1 MNSKMSVT
9 IGTDPE
15 FFLKKKGETRFVSA
29 IPHIDGTKEQ
39 PMPLKSGG
47 NIQRDNVAVEFS
59 TPPATDKNDFINKI
73 RTTMM
78 EVMERL
84 PAGHEIIA
92 QSSADFDETELD
104 NEEAQRFGCDP
115 DFCAWDVKRN
125 DPPVGPR
132 PTFRSCG
139 GHIHVGF
146 VEGSGND
153 FLLEFQG
160 KIDTVRTMDLFH
172 GIISVVLDNAA
183 ESIERRKLYGKAG
196 CHRPTDYGIEY
207 RALSNYWL
215 KSPMLVSLMHSLV
228 IDALTAVKSGVSE
241 KIIKKL
247 TGKVIRDVINSGKE
261 KMAMEIIENT
271 LMSHMSEES
280 IEIFQMCLE
289 HMKTK
294 TTEPLA
300 QTWAIGG

>member
-1 MNSKMSVT
+1 MNNKPNATV
-9 IGTDPE
+9 GTDPE
-15 FFLKKKGETRFVSA
+15 FFLMRKEDNRFVSA
-29 IPHIDGTKEQ
+29 IPHIEGTKEA
-39 PMPLKSGG
+39 PAPLKSGG

-59 TPPATDKNDFINKI
+59 TPPAVDKNDFINKI
-73 RTTMM
+73 RNTMM

-84 PAGHEIIA
+84 PNGHEIIA

-115 DFCAWDVKRN
+115 DFCAWDIKQN

-146 VEGSGND
+146 VKGSGHD
-153 FLLEFQG
+153 FLLEFEG

-172 GIISVVLDNAA
+172 GIISVVLDNTP
-183 ESIERRKLYGKAG
+183 ESVERRKLYGKAG

-228 IDALTAVKSGVSE
+228 TDVLSAVKSGASK

-247 TGKVIRDVINSGKE
+247 TSKVIRDVINFGKE
-261 KMAMEIIENT
+261 DIAMEIIENT
-271 LMSHMSEES
+271 LIPYMSEES

-289 HMKTK
+289 QVKTK

-300 QTWAIGG
+300 KAWAIGG